1 MLIVYRPGTGLLHR
15 LPVGPKV
22 LLLTVLSTVALL
34 APSTWRGAAL
44 AGAVALATLL
54 TAAIGSR
61 GLGADIP
68 RQVWA
73 MRAMIVFLLVSQ
85 TIFVGLEAACA
96 TTARLVAAVLVA
108 GLLVR
113 TTPLAELLAAA
124 EHVLRRLPL
133 RRGAAERVALLLVV
147 TVGMVPTLV
156 RLGHEVIDAQRARG
170 GRAGLRTFVV
180 PFLVCALRS
189 ADELGE
195 ALAVRGVD

>member
-1 MLIVYRPGTGLLHR
+1 MLTVYRPGTGLLHR

-22 LLLTVLSTVALL
+22 LVLGALSTVVLL
-34 APSTWRGAAL
+34 APSTWHGTAL
-44 AGAVALATLL
+44 AAGVALATALA
-54 TAAIGSR
+54 AAIGSG
-61 GLGADIP
+61 GLLADIP

-85 TIFVGLEAACA
+85 TVFLGLETACA
-96 TTARLVAAVLVA
+96 TTARLVAAVLIA

-113 TTPLAELLAAA
+113 TTPLATLLAAC
-124 EHVLRRLPL
+124 ERILRRLPL
-133 RRGAAERVALLLVV
+133 RRGAAEKVALLLVM

-156 RLGHEVIDAQRARG
+156 RLGHDVIDAQRARG
-170 GRAGLRTFVV
+170 GRAGLRTFVI

-189 ADELGE
+189 ADELGD

>member
-1 MLIVYRPGTGLLHR
+1 MLSVYRPGTGLLHR

-22 LLLTVLSTVALL
+22 LLLTALSTVALL

-44 AGAVALATLL
+44 AGAVALATSL
-54 TAAIGSR
+54 TAAIGSG
-61 GLGADIP
+61 GLRDDIP
-68 RQVWA
+68 RQLWA

-85 TIFVGLEAACA
+85 TIFLGLEAACA

-113 TTPLAELLAAA
+113 TTPLAELLGAA

-170 GRAGLRTFVV
+170 GRAGLRIFVV